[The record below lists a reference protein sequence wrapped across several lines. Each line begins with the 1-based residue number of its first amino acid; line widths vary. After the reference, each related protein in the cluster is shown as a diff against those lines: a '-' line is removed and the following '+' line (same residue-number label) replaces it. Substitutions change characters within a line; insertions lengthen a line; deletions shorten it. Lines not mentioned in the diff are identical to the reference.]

1 MLRRDISRRLSG
13 VVVATVSGLLVLLV
27 GCVQPKAKVDWDA
40 FMRTLAEEAKT
51 PPDMTGMPDEPVSGL
66 PPAPVD
72 PEKAAS
78 TTAGLMTIQPDSV
91 VQVHVNED
99 PGLDGAYEVNELSAI
114 ELSYVGP
121 VFLSDMTEDA
131 AATKI
136 KSVLE
141 KRYFN
146 KATVSVRIIRAS
158 YDKVAV
164 SGMVSAPGIVKIGS
178 GDRISLNDALLHSG
192 RITASLKGAR
202 IRIMRSGMTRVLA
215 PNEEG
220 EIYKF
225 TDEEGQPYMPEVWLW
240 NNDLAV
246 VYNER
251 GPRDEAVVEDGT
263 RDILVLGEV
272 REQGVYRFQGAEPC
286 TLMHLVFKIGGLPD
300 FANKKDIRVM
310 RQFDDGTEEEFQV
323 DITELMATGDPDL
336 DFALENGDRIVIP
349 ARRASL
355 FR

>member
-1 MLRRDISRRLSG
+1 MLRREISRRLNG
-13 VVVATVSGLLVLLV
+13 VGIAAVCGLLVLLA
-27 GCVQPKAKVDWDA
+27 GCVQTKPKVDWDA

-51 PPDMTGMPDEPVSGL
+51 PPNTTGMPDDPVSGL

-72 PEKAAS
+72 PEETAS
-78 TTAGLMTIQPDSV
+78 ATAGVMTIQPDSV
-91 VQVHVNED
+91 VQVHVTED

-164 SGMVSAPGIVKIGS
+164 SGMVTDPGIVKIGS
-178 GDRISLNDALLHSG
+178 GDRISLNDALLHTG

-225 TDEEGQPYMPEVWLW
+225 TDEEGRPLMPEVWLW

-251 GPRDEAVVEDGT
+251 GPRDEAVVEDGK

-272 REQGVYRFQGAEPC
+272 REQGVYRFEGGEPC

-310 RQFDDGTEEEFQV
+310 RQFEDGTEEEFQV